1 MGSSTVR
8 RRSAGIRLPTWR
20 PDVEVESKEAALLRS
35 LEEQLLQ
42 PKIRKNPERLGDLLA
57 DEFIEFGSSGRT
69 FDKRS
74 VIDRLPQEQ
83 RHPEAQST
91 QWTITE
97 FSARRLAPRVVL
109 VTYRTLDPARWLR
122 RRDLFATKLDLAID
136 RQQMADDIP
145 SGHASIASIVTTKL
159 TQYRHTGSPPKTA
172 WTSSFRHHQ
181 SPGFGAPACSGQSR
195 DGPPGFAV
203 TTGCRHRPG

>member
-1 MGSSTVR
+1 MYRLRSLFSGQPVLRDASEKFDPGPPLRLDARNGKQHVR
-8 RRSAGIRLPTWR
+8 RKSAGIRWSVRLATWR
-20 PDVEVESKEAALLRS
+20 SDMEVESKEAAHFRS

-42 PKIRKNPERLGDLLA
+42 PEIRKNSERLGDLLA

-83 RHPEAQST
+83 RDPEAQSM

-109 VTYRTLDPARWLR
+109 VTYRRGT
-122 RRDLFATKLDLAID
+122 RRDASAEATYSL
-136 RQQMADDIP
+136 R
-145 SGHASIASIVTTKL
+145 SSIWRS
-159 TQYRHTGSPPKTA
+159 TGSKWLMIFLQGTPASRPLL
-172 WTSSFRHHQ
+172 Q
-181 SPGFGAPACSGQSR
+181 SN
-195 DGPPGFAV
+195 
-203 TTGCRHRPG
+203 

>member
-1 MGSSTVR
+1 M
-8 RRSAGIRLPTWR
+8 
-20 PDVEVESKEAALLRS
+20 EVESKKVALLRS

-42 PKIRKNPERLGDLLA
+42 PEIRKNPERLGDLLA

-97 FSARRLAPRVVL
+97 FSARRLAPGVAL
-109 VTYRTLDPARWLR
+109 VTYRLATRRGASAEETYSLRSSIWRSIGSKWQMIFHQGTPASRPL
-122 RRDLFATKLDLAID
+122 L
-136 RQQMADDIP
+136 
-145 SGHASIASIVTTKL
+145 
-159 TQYRHTGSPPKTA
+159 
-172 WTSSFRHHQ
+172 Q
-181 SPGFGAPACSGQSR
+181 SN
-195 DGPPGFAV
+195 
-203 TTGCRHRPG
+203 